1 MRATMR
7 CLSIAAPSRRDN
19 KSPEVETS
27 AQVVLLG
34 DNGSPMGWRPS
45 GSIEVFMKPAAE
57 TSGGIL
63 WWRWCGGGGDE
74 RGGDAALALGRASS
88 RGHLLQEVFRDEL
101 NIRRARMDGSSAS
114 SKKSKKKDK
123 KAAAAVEEE
132 DKLMRKP
139 QRLPRRTNMTTRTRL

>member
-7 CLSIAAPSRRDN
+7 CLSIAAPSGRDN

-57 TSGGIL
+57 TSGGIVVAVVV
-63 WWRWCGGGGDE
+63 
-74 RGGDAALALGRASS
+74 AAAATSEAATRRSSLGRASS
-88 RGHLLQEVFRDEL
+88 RGHLLQEVFR
-101 NIRRARMDGSSAS
+101 
-114 SKKSKKKDK
+114 
-123 KAAAAVEEE
+123 
-132 DKLMRKP
+132 
-139 QRLPRRTNMTTRTRL
+139 